1 MQDDE
6 AELEGTFPEQ
16 DDKDLFTHPTLQN
29 SLNLGEKIYDSE
41 NKDVKK
47 VPSNLENSNDL
58 RK

>member
-1 MQDDE
+1 MQDDD
-6 AELEGTFPEQ
+6 AALEGTFQGQ
-16 DDKDLFTHPTLQN
+16 DNKDLFTDPILQN

-41 NKDVKK
+41 YKDVKK